1 MRILDPIEEG
11 QPVLIGGTMVTCS
24 FVLTGT
30 QQSMEKTYGA
40 TCNGAGRALSRAKSR
55 RNLDYTEVLSALE
68 EKGISIRVA
77 SPKLFMKEVA
87 HASYIILIQKI
98 TNVVDACHLAGI
110 SRKANKLRPIAVIK
124 G

>member
-1 MRILDPIEEG
+1 MA
-11 QPVLIGGTMVTCS
+11 QCMPVLIGGTMGTCS

-30 QQSMEKTYGA
+30 QQSMEKTYGT

-87 HASYIILIQKI
+87 LASYIILIQKI

-110 SRKANKLRPIAVIK
+110 SRKAIKLRPIAVIK

>member
-1 MRILDPIEEG
+1 MSPCFFCRRG
-11 QPVLIGGTMVTCS
+11 QPVLIGGTMGTYS
-24 FVLTGT
+24 YVLTGT
-30 QQSMEKTYGA
+30 QQGMEKTYGT

-87 HASYIILIQKI
+87 HASYKKI

-110 SRKANKLRPIAVIK
+110 SRKAIKLRLIAVIK